1 MFKRILATAVLA
13 TALAAGPAAAER
25 LQVAATTTNMA
36 MITQQV
42 GGEHVEVTTM
52 APPDRDAHYLEAR
65 PSMMAAL
72 RGADLVVS
80 VGAEL
85 EEGWLPA
92 AIRGANN
99 PDVQIGQDGYFEAA
113 AQVEL
118 IGQTGHA
125 DRARGDVHP
134 AGNPHVYLDPVRMAE
149 VGQALASRLGNLAP
163 EHAEH
168 FYSNADDFQAAVE
181 ERLPGWEERV
191 ADAPGVLLFHADI
204 DYLVHRLDV
213 PLHGYLEPLPGV
225 PPTARHL
232 RRLVNELADERGVTL
247 FTDFQ
252 PADGARFIER
262 ELGWSYY
269 SLPTHVPVNGDA
281 DDYFAVI
288 DELVEAIASPAS

>member
-1 MFKRILATAVLA
+1 MFRRLLTTAVLG
-13 TALAAGPAAAER
+13 AAASAAPAAA
-25 LQVAATTTNMA
+25 QIDVAATTTNMA
-36 MITQQV
+36 MLTEEV

-99 PDVQIGQDGYFEAA
+99 PDVNPGQEGYFEAA

-125 DRARGDVHP
+125 DRGRGDVHP
-134 AGNPHVYLDPVRMAE
+134 AGNPHVYLDPVRLAE
-149 VGQALASRLGNLAP
+149 VGQALATRLGNLAP
-163 EHAEH
+163 EHAET
-168 FYSNADDFQAAVE
+168 FRANADDFEAAVE
-181 ERLPGWEERV
+181 ERLSGWEERV
-191 ADAPGVLLFHADI
+191 TDAPGVLLFHQDI

-213 PLHGYLEPLPGV
+213 PLHGYIEPLPGV

-232 RRLVNELADERGVTL
+232 RRLVNELDDERGVTL

-252 PADGARFIER
+252 PADGAQFIER
-262 ELGWSYY
+262 ELGWSYH
-269 SLPTHVPVNGDA
+269 SLPTHVPVGGDA
-281 DDYFAVI
+281 DDYFGVI
-288 DELVEAIASPAS
+288 DDLVEAMASAA